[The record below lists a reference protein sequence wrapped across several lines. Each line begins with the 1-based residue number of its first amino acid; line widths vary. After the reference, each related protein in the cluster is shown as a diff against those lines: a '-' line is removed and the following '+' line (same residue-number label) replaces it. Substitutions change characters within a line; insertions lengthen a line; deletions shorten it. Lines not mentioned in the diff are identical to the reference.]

1 MSKKYIFAWIFFVVT
16 LLGCFLYIGFFKNK
30 QYKPYYDLE
39 SSLEES
45 ASIYMSTNG
54 FELVNGD
61 SMKVDI
67 KDLVDSGFAEKSNVK
82 DDKCEG
88 YVLIS
93 KDNNKVKYKTYLTC
107 STYKTL
113 KE

>member
-30 QYKPYYDLE
+30 EYKPYYDLE
-39 SSLEES
+39 GSLKES
-45 ASIYMSTNG
+45 ASIYMTTNA
-54 FELVNGD
+54 FELSNGD

-67 KDLVDSGFAEKSNVK
+67 KDLVDSGFADTLSVK

-93 KDNNKVKYKTYLTC
+93 KDNNKVTYKTYLTC
-107 STYKTL
+107 AKYKTL